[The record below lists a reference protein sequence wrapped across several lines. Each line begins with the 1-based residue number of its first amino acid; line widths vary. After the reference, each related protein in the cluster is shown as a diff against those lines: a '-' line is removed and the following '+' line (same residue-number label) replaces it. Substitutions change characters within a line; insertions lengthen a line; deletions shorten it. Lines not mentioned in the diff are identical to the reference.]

1 MAHNVICLKCGKK
14 FDRDKIQAVK
24 VKGNRYGHSSCY
36 PEIKE
41 LVPMETPEEEGIK
54 ELKEYI
60 DKLFNGNANWALI
73 NKQIKNYKTEMNYS
87 YSGMLKSLIYAY
99 EIKKNDITKA
109 KGVGI
114 IPYTYKDAFNYYY
127 SLWEANQKN
136 ENKTIELPV
145 DKVIKILIPERQ
157 IKERK
162 LFTFLDEEEV

>member
-1 MAHNVICLKCGKK
+1 
-14 FDRDKIQAVK
+14 
-24 VKGNRYGHSSCY
+24 
-36 PEIKE
+36 
-41 LVPMETPEEEGIK
+41 
-54 ELKEYI
+54 
-60 DKLFNGNANWALI
+60 
-73 NKQIKNYKTEMNYS
+73 MNYAVIFAGGTGTRMNS
-87 YSGMLKSLIYAY
+87 QTCPKQFLKLHGKEIIIYTLEHFQNHPDIDGISLVCVDGWIDHLKKI
-99 EIKKNDITKA
+99 IKKNDITKA

-157 IKERK
+157 TKERK

>member
-1 MAHNVICLKCGKK
+1 MAKHIVKCAVCGQS
-14 FDRDKIQAVK
+14 FDTNAIQATK
-24 VKGNRYGHSSCY
+24 YSARRYAHQSCF
-36 PEIKE
+36 PSGE
-41 LVPMETPEEEGIK
+41 LVPMETPEEDGVK

-60 DKLFNGNANWALI
+60 DKLFNGNVNWALI

-136 ENKTIELPV
+136 ENKTIEPPV

-157 IKERK
+157 TKERK